1 MKKIIV
7 ILCMVCIVSPLIPTE
22 GDSVEQIEADNKLFV
37 MYDKLQQRLARMP
50 QLLTMFEQLHSAQV
64 RGDYEKYVD
73 HRYEFDA
80 ALKKYELAPGLI
92 RALHRFNNS
101 MAPHKKIAWWKR
113 KGVMIPLA
121 LAVAAAGLFAGVQGI
136 RYKEKA
142 DEALVATLEKII
154 TSGNKPVSNES
165 QIDWTEFGYSQAD
178 SYKLPGT
185 LGEWCKLR
193 PNQRLSIARTTQR
206 KVVEL
211 QHNRSRVPVSY
222 QSNNDEA
229 SGDIV

>member
-1 MKKIIV
+1 
-7 ILCMVCIVSPLIPTE
+7 MVCIVSPLIPTE
-22 GDSVEQIEADNKLFV
+22 GDSAEQIDADNKLFV

-73 HRYEFDA
+73 HRYEFDS

-121 LAVAAAGLFAGVQGI
+121 LAVAATGLFAGVRGI
-136 RYKEKA
+136 RYTQKRDERLIQEHREQVFVSTDQQEFDRLPRHEKLLAAREHRKKMRRTQKEDTLIENYKSLLTEES
-142 DEALVATLEKII
+142 DRESFDALTREHQLLAA
-154 TSGNKPVSNES
+154 KP
-165 QIDWTEFGYSQAD
+165 
-178 SYKLPGT
+178 
-185 LGEWCKLR
+185 
-193 PNQRLSIARTTQR
+193 
-206 KVVEL
+206 
-211 QHNRSRVPVSY
+211 RSRWLELF
-222 QSNNDEA
+222 D
-229 SGDIV
+229 

>member
-22 GDSVEQIEADNKLFV
+22 GDIAQQIDADNRLFV

-73 HRYEFDA
+73 HRYEFDM

-136 RYKEKA
+136 RYKQKRDDTLIENYKSLLTEES
-142 DEALVATLEKII
+142 DRESFDALTRQQQFLIVKSSSIL
-154 TSGNKPVSNES
+154 SGFF
-165 QIDWTEFGYSQAD
+165 D
-178 SYKLPGT
+178 
-185 LGEWCKLR
+185 
-193 PNQRLSIARTTQR
+193 
-206 KVVEL
+206 
-211 QHNRSRVPVSY
+211 
-222 QSNNDEA
+222 
-229 SGDIV
+229 